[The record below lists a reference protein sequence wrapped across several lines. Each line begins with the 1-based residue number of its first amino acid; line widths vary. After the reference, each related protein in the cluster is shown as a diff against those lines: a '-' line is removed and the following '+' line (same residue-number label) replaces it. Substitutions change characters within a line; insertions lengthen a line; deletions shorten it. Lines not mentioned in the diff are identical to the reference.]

1 MEIDLGDKIYFNH
14 SGNFG
19 AEGGEGQ
26 GFSRRRK
33 KIAKIPRGYK
43 FEQNSLGPPIKKA
56 PVKRKN
62 FSYARKRVFL

>member
-1 MEIDLGDKIYFNH
+1 MMAWSDPEKKN
-14 SGNFG
+14 NFG

-43 FEQNSLGPPIKKA
+43 FE
-56 PVKRKN
+56 RK
-62 FSYARKRVFL
+62 